1 MSEGLHRKPKAS
13 ETAQRAAQDI
23 ESRELEPK
31 VQAAPDVEANM
42 KAVSFYIDPADY
54 KAMKVVAA
62 DLGLGI
68 GAGIR
73 FAIRDF
79 LKRKGVR

>member
-1 MSEGLHRKPKAS
+1 MSVSRKPKAA
-13 ETAQRAAQDI
+13 ETAQKAGIDV
-23 ESRELEPK
+23 ESRGFTPTRP
-31 VQAAPDVEANM
+31 QTAPEEETKM
-42 KAVSFYIDPADY
+42 KAVSFNIAPTDY
-54 KAMKVVAA
+54 EAMKAVAA

-73 FAIRDF
+73 FALREF